1 MNFNKSYFIL
11 IFFILILS
19 IGAVSANEIDSG
31 NVTMSDDISEIN
43 SNSQCLDEIGSV
55 DSSDLLK
62 SDEPD
67 EIIVNDWDE
76 LQYYCSLTDKDYTL
90 RLKENTNFYPSSPT
104 DSNYQIKINNNV
116 KIIGSAGSYIGDSEF
131 HRCYVP
137 SDGFRYVVE
146 GGEFVTY
153 TPIVVPDYNKKSLTL
168 ENVTFKWVYLQYSP
182 DAKFIQLGGN
192 GNYIFKNC
200 NFDYINTVLG
210 NGAVIALK
218 KGDAILDNCSFVN
231 CNIPKGLITVSELQ
245 PMVVRDCYFANNFAY
260 EHTTCIMN
268 WGKLTIYN
276 TKFYKN
282 RSAAWAGGITTYGAG
297 ITNIYNSNFTGNVAG
312 WNGGALYV
320 YNIANI
326 YNTTFVDNNCTTNN
340 GGGAIGA
347 CKYSGIPRIYI
358 EDSLFK
364 NNNNLCWALD
374 SLSTTGIGCGGAISL
389 MDEGSLEVRNSLF
402 IANSA
407 AYGTAINAR
416 DGGPQYGSPDVI
428 IANNTFINHTRA
440 GDVLYINLSD
450 TFYNVSGNKYF
461 GNSIEFSNLTL
472 TSVSSG
478 NEQAT
483 LKVTASLAR
492 PDFYEEDILDRT
504 WYDVYIN
511 DEYVKTVNT
520 TMFTIDFGDFDI
532 CDVYVIP
539 TISNRKTNVV
549 TVTSTREYV
558 FVSKNGNDNNNGSS
572 RSSPVN
578 TIKKALELA
587 KDCRNIILLDGNWS
601 ENLKIDYDVLIK
613 GENNATLTNAT
624 QFVLNSNFT
633 LKNMNIINL
642 SVDNFIKQ
650 NDGNLIIE
658 NCIFKNNAAV
668 NLIDARHAEIS
679 KSIIINN
686 NAALINN
693 NGYASITNS
702 VILNNTDILKGNQ
715 NHVLDYN
722 WWGSTL
728 KNPAKPVDLNI
739 SNWLVLNATSSVNRL
754 EQNQVALIS
763 LGFYL
768 NNASKYT
775 NLPEIEFNY
784 NALNG
789 NLDSGLVYTL
799 TALKNGVVTVN
810 YNDVYYDITFEFLKS
825 NPNLQVKTE
834 NVMFGEDVVIQ
845 ITMPGDVS
853 GNVTVEISNLTQTM
867 KASKNMIFTFKNL
880 KADNYAVNA
889 IFSGDDK
896 YIPQNVT
903 SNVQVSRYP
912 SKINLEI
919 GEIKVNEDVLIS
931 VSCLSDA
938 QGNVTLYINNKA
950 HTLVLTNAKATYT
963 IKNITRGDYIIK
975 AVYNGDDKYL
985 ESQSSTKI
993 EVDNLNASMEI
1004 GAKDII
1010 YGESAV
1016 ITVRLNDNATG
1027 NVTVTV
1033 DGKYNSSGV
1042 VDGQSVIIL
1051 SGLEAGA
1058 NKNITVFYTGDDTYF
1073 NKTESADFT
1082 ISKADLTFDIFA
1094 DNIKIGQD
1102 AVIHIN
1108 VPAKTSGTFTIG
1120 EDVITIPLSG
1130 AVEYVISDLA
1140 IGEYEI
1146 TAIYDG
1152 NNYNTVQNSTTFTV
1166 LEYPISQWPNEGS
1179 DSKSSYKSQY
1189 GSDTNG
1195 EIAFIID
1202 LEEDI
1207 VGALT
1212 IDSDGNIYVTTQ
1224 NGIYSY
1230 DADGSL
1236 RFVFTPDTREGNF
1249 SGTCIGRDVVISP
1262 KSGDT
1267 LYFINQTTGEKYGSS
1282 NLYQGSSIFSPII
1295 DSNANVYIVS
1305 EYQVTSGRYNLVKI
1319 PYSMWEFGGNPILV
1333 DLAKTAPLCSPT
1345 VNENIVVVLS
1355 ENRLMVLDA
1364 NTLQSNFIKSG
1375 NYANVRPVIGEGN
1388 IVYAALSDSVVAY
1401 SVSGSQLWKSKITSG
1416 VRQLLLDEDVLYS
1429 LNADGKLYRYDV
1441 LTGKQGLV
1449 SNLNI
1454 TSGVLIGNDSNLYFA
1469 SNNIF
1474 YMVSG
1479 DGEILWKSDL
1489 STKITGNPIMDKN
1502 GVIYVASSDNR
1513 IFALTC
1519 GDLKDPN
1526 LTVSVDDSQITIS
1539 IDSQATGRVSFDFND
1554 VSYENVFNIPIS
1566 DLAEGKYQINVTY
1579 SGDLRF
1585 RQTSE
1590 IVTFTVKSEVVPEIE
1605 SNIKDTVSITLCKD
1619 ATGNLTV
1626 IAGNNTYIQE
1636 LVDGMAT
1643 ITVPGLDSMGDVTVI
1658 YSGDSKY
1665 SGFNKTTNVAL
1676 VKSKLTANNL
1686 NMLYSSGKY
1695 FKVRLTQNSNPLAGK
1710 TVVFTVNGKK
1720 ISRITNADGY
1730 ASVKITLAPKTYA
1743 VTAEYN
1749 GVKVKNKVVVKSIIT
1764 AKNVNAKKS
1773 SKSIKIK
1780 VTLKKVNKKYLKN
1793 KKVTLKFNK
1802 KTFKAKTNNK
1812 GVVTFTIKKNVYNK
1826 LKANKKYTYQAIYGK
1841 DKVKKTIKFKK

>member
-1 MNFNKSYFIL
+1 MNIYKK
-11 IFFILILS
+11 FFFLVLLFVLILS
-19 IGAVSANEIDSG
+19 FSCVFAE
-31 NVTMSDDISEIN
+31 EIN
-43 SNSQCLDEIGSV
+43 ENNSTSTNQNYLVETDNSDIVGAMNSQDE
-55 DSSDLLK
+55 LL
-62 SDEPD
+62 SDESD
-67 EIIVNDWDE
+67 GIIVNDWDE
-76 LQYYCSLTDKDYTL
+76 LQYYCSLTDRDYTL
-90 RLKENTNFYPSSPT
+90 KLKENTNFYPTNPK
-104 DSNYQIKINNNV
+104 DSNCQIKINNNI
-116 KIIGSAGSYIGDSEF
+116 KIIGSNGAYIGDNS
-131 HRCYVP
+131 
-137 SDGFRYVVE
+137 SDARLIS
-146 GGEFVTY
+146 Y
-153 TPIVVPDYNKKSLTL
+153 TSIVAPDGNRKSLTL
-168 ENVTFKWVYLQYSP
+168 ENITFKWIYHQYQP
-182 DAKFIQLGGN
+182 DAMFINLAGN
-192 GNYIFKNC
+192 GNYLIKDCHFENIKN
-200 NFDYINTVLG
+200 IIG
-210 NGAVIALK
+210 NGAVICLK
-218 KGDAILDNCSFVN
+218 KGSATIDNCSFIN
-231 CNIPKGLITVSELQ
+231 CDVPKGIIDIYGNQ
-245 PMVVRDCYFANNFAY
+245 AMVVIDCYFAYNYAY
-260 EHTTCIMN
+260 EHTTCIKN
-268 WGKLTIYN
+268 YGNLKVIN

-282 RSAAWAGGITTYGAG
+282 RSAAWAGGITTYDQGV
-297 ITNIYNSNFTGNVAG
+297 TDIYNCNFTGNVAG
-312 WNGGALYV
+312 WNGGALYC
-320 YNIANI
+320 YNIMNI
-326 YNTTFVDNNCTTNN
+326 YNSTFVDNNCTTNN

-347 CKYSGIPRIYI
+347 CQFQGIPRIYI
-358 EDSLFK
+358 ENSLFK
-364 NNNNLCWALD
+364 DNNNLCWSLD
-374 SLSTTGIGCGGAISL
+374 SLSTTGTGRGGAISF
-389 MDEGSLEVRNSLF
+389 MDSGSIEVRNSVF

-407 AYGTAINAR
+407 SIGTAICAIAV
-416 DGGPQYGSPDVI
+416 GGYGSPDI
-428 IANNTFINHTRA
+428 IIVNNTFINHTRA
-440 GDVLYINLSD
+440 GDVLNVSVFEGSLL
-450 TFYNVSGNKYF
+450 NVSGNYYLN
-461 GNSIEFSNLTL
+461 NSIVFSELSLNPIMINNDGA
-472 TSVSSG
+472 SF
-478 NEQAT
+478 EI
-483 LKVTASLAR
+483 KASLAH
-492 PDFYEEDILDRT
+492 PYYYESDILEKT
-504 WYDVYIN
+504 LYDVYIN
-511 DEYVKTVNT
+511 NKYSKTVNST
-520 TMFTIDFGDFDI
+520 VFTIDVGDLDI
-532 CDVYVIP
+532 CNVYVVP
-539 TISNRKTNVV
+539 TISNSKSNEV
-549 TVTSTREYV
+549 TVASTREYI
-558 FVSKNGNDNNNGSS
+558 FVSKNGSDNNNGSS

-578 TIKKALELA
+578 TINKALELA

-613 GENNATLTNAT
+613 GENNATLTNTA

-633 LKNMNIINL
+633 LKNMNVINL

-650 NDGNLIIE
+650 NSGNLFIE

-686 NAALINN
+686 NATLINN

-702 VILNNTDILKGNQ
+702 VILNNTDILRGNQ
-715 NHVLDYN
+715 NYVLDYN

-728 KNPAKPVDLNI
+728 KNPVKPVDLNI
-739 SNWLVLNATSSVNRL
+739 RNWLVLNATSSVNRL

-799 TALKNGVVTVN
+799 TSLKEGIVTVN
-810 YNDVYYDITFEFLKS
+810 YNDVYYDIIFEFLKS
-825 NPNLQVKTE
+825 NHNLQVKTE

-845 ITMPGDVS
+845 ISMPSDAS
-853 GNVTVEISNLTQTM
+853 GNVTVEISNLTQTL

-889 IFSGDDK
+889 VFSGDDK
-896 YIPQNVT
+896 YLPQNAT
-903 SNVQVSRYP
+903 SNVQVSRYS
-912 SKINLEI
+912 SKTDLEI
-919 GEIKVNEDVLIS
+919 SEIKVNEDVLIS

-950 HTLVLTNAKATYT
+950 HTLALTNAKATYT

-993 EVDNLNASMEI
+993 EVDNLNASMLIE
-1004 GAKDII
+1004 AADII

-1016 ITVRLNDNATG
+1016 IIVRLNDNATG

-1033 DGKYNSSGV
+1033 DGKSNSSGV
-1042 VDGQSVIIL
+1042 VNGQSVIIL

-1082 ISKADLTFDIFA
+1082 ISKADLTLDIFA

-1166 LEYPISQWPNEGS
+1166 LEYPLSQWPNEGL

-1189 GSDTNG
+1189 ESDTNG

-1230 DADGSL
+1230 DANGSL
-1236 RFVFTPDTREGNF
+1236 RFVFTPDTREGSF

-1319 PYSMWEFGGNPILV
+1319 PYRMWEFGGNPILV

-1355 ENRLMVLDA
+1355 ENRLRVLDA

-1401 SVSGSQLWKSKITSG
+1401 SVSGSQLWKSKITSD

-1429 LNADGKLYRYDV
+1429 LNADGNLYRYVV
-1441 LTGKQGLV
+1441 LTGKQALV

-1489 STKITGNPIMDKN
+1489 STKITGNPVMDKN
-1502 GVIYVASSDNR
+1502 GVIYVSSFDNR

-1526 LTVSVDDSQITIS
+1526 LTVSVVDSQIIIS
-1539 IDSQATGRVSFDFND
+1539 IDSQAAGSVSFDFNN

-1566 DLAEGKYQINVTY
+1566 DLAEGNYQINVTY

-1590 IVTFTVKSEVVPEIE
+1590 IVTFAVKAEVVPEIE
-1605 SNIKDTVSITLCKD
+1605 SSMKDTVSIALPGD

-1626 IAGNNTYIQE
+1626 IAGNNTYTRE
-1636 LVDGMAT
+1636 LVNGKAT
-1643 ITVPGLDSMGDVTVI
+1643 ITVPGLDSMGDVAVI

-1665 SGFNKTTNVAL
+1665 SGFNKTTNVTL
-1676 VKSKLTANNL
+1676 VNSKLTANNL
-1686 NMLYSSGKY
+1686 NMLYSSDKY

-1720 ISRITNADGY
+1720 ISRVSDADGY
-1730 ASVKITLAPKTYA
+1730 ASVKITLAPKTYT

-1802 KTFKAKTNNK
+1802 KTFKAKTNKK

-1826 LKANKKYTYQAIYGK
+1826 LKANKKYAYQVIYGK
-1841 DKVKKTIKFKK
+1841 DNVKKTIKFKK

>member
-1 MNFNKSYFIL
+1 MNINQK
-11 IFFILILS
+11 FFFLVLFFVLILS
-19 IGAVSANEIDSG
+19 SSCVFAEEIYENNSTSTNQNSLVEIDD
-31 NVTMSDDISEIN
+31 SDIIEAM
-43 SNSQCLDEIGSV
+43 NSQDVLLSDGSDEIV
-55 DSSDLLK
+55 
-62 SDEPD
+62 
-67 EIIVNDWDE
+67 VNDWDE
-76 LQYYCSLTDKDYTL
+76 LQYYCSLTDRDYTL
-90 RLKENTNFYPSSPT
+90 KLKENTNFYPKNPT
-104 DSNYQIKINNNV
+104 DSNCQIKINNNV
-116 KIIGSAGSYIGDSEF
+116 KIIGSEGSYFGDSSF
-131 HRCYVP
+131 HQCYIP
-137 SDGFRYVVE
+137 SDGNHYVLE
-146 GGEFVTY
+146 GGQFVTY
-153 TPIVVPDYNKKSLTL
+153 TPIVVESNRIGLTL
-168 ENVTFKWVYLQYSP
+168 ENITFKWIYCKYSP
-182 DAKFIQLGGN
+182 DALFMKLGGG
-192 GNYIFKNC
+192 GNYAIKDCSFVG
-200 NFDYINTVLG
+200 INNVLG
-210 NGAVIALK
+210 DGNIIRLQ
-218 KGDAILDNCSFVN
+218 KGKATLDNCSFIN
-231 CNIPKGLITVSELQ
+231 CSVPKGIIDIYGQQSMIVNN
-245 PMVVRDCYFANNFAY
+245 CYFENNFAY
-260 EHTTCIMN
+260 EHTTCIKN
-268 WGKLTIYN
+268 YGNLKVFN

-282 RSAAWAGGITTYGAG
+282 RSAAWAGGITTYDQGV
-297 ITNIYNSNFTGNVAG
+297 TDIYNSNFTGNVAG
-312 WNGGALYV
+312 WNGGALYC
-320 YNIANI
+320 YNIMNI
-326 YNTTFVDNNCTTNN
+326 YNSTFVDNNCTTNN

-347 CKYSGIPRIYI
+347 CQFQGIPRIYI
-358 EDSLFK
+358 ENSLFK
-364 NNNNLCWALD
+364 DNNNLCWALD
-374 SLSTTGIGCGGAISL
+374 SLSTTGTGRGGAISF
-389 MDEGSLEVRNSLF
+389 MDKGSIEVRNSLF
-402 IANSA
+402 ISNSA
-407 AYGTAINAR
+407 SIGTAICAWEA
-416 DGGPQYGSPDVI
+416 GSYGSPDIYI
-428 IANNTFINHTRA
+428 INNTFINHTRA
-440 GDVLYINLSD
+440 GDVLNVKVIG
-450 TFYNVSGNKYF
+450 TVCNVSGNHYI

-472 TSVSSG
+472 TLLNTG

-483 LKVTASLAR
+483 FKINVKLSN
-492 PDFYEEDILDRT
+492 PDYYEDDILDRT
-504 WYDVYIN
+504 FYDVYIN
-511 DEYVKTVNT
+511 NRYSKTVNST
-520 TMFTIDFGDFDI
+520 VFTIDFGDLDI
-532 CDVYVIP
+532 CNVYVVP
-539 TISNRKTNVV
+539 TISNSKSNEV
-549 TVTSTREYV
+549 TVASTREYI
-558 FVSKNGNDNNNGSS
+558 FVSKNGSDNNNGSS

-578 TIKKALELA
+578 TINKALELA

-613 GENNATLTNAT
+613 GENNATLTNTAH
-624 QFVLNSNFT
+624 FVLNSNFT
-633 LKNMNIINL
+633 LKNMNVINL
-642 SVDNFIKQ
+642 GVDNFIKQ
-650 NDGNLIIE
+650 NNGNLIIE

-686 NAALINN
+686 DATLINN
-693 NGYASITNS
+693 NGHTSITNS

-715 NHVLDYN
+715 NYVLDYN

-775 NLPEIEFNY
+775 HLPEIEFNY

-845 ITMPGDVS
+845 ISMPGDAS

-889 IFSGDDK
+889 VFSGDDK
-896 YIPQNVT
+896 YLPQNAT
-903 SNVQVSRYP
+903 SNVQVSRYS
-912 SKINLEI
+912 SKTDLEI
-919 GEIKVNEDVLIS
+919 SEIKVNEDVLIS

-950 HTLVLTNAKATYT
+950 HTLALTNAKATYT

-993 EVDNLNASMEI
+993 EVDNLNASMLIE
-1004 GAKDII
+1004 AADII
-1010 YGESAV
+1010 YGENAV

-1033 DGKYNSSGV
+1033 DGKSNSSGV
-1042 VDGQSVIIL
+1042 VNGQSVIIL
-1051 SGLEAGA
+1051 SGLEAGD

-1082 ISKADLTFDIFA
+1082 ISKADLTFDISA

-1152 NNYNTVQNSTTFTV
+1152 NNYNTVQNSTTFAV
-1166 LEYPISQWPNEGS
+1166 LEYPLSQWPNEGL

-1202 LEEDI
+1202 LEDNI
-1207 VGALT
+1207 VGDLT

-1230 DADGSL
+1230 DANGSL

-1282 NLYQGSSIFSPII
+1282 NLYQGSSIFAPII

-1319 PYSMWEFGGNPILV
+1319 PYRMWEFGGNPILI

-1355 ENRLMVLDA
+1355 ENRLRVLDA

-1401 SVSGSQLWKSKITSG
+1401 SVSGFQLWKSKITSG

-1429 LNADGKLYRYDV
+1429 LNADGNLYRYDV
-1441 LTGKQGLV
+1441 LTGKQALV

-1454 TSGVLIGNDSNLYFA
+1454 TSGVLIGNDSNMYFA
-1469 SNNIF
+1469 SDNVF
-1474 YMVSG
+1474 YEISNG
-1479 DGEILWKSDL
+1479 GEILWKSDL
-1489 STKITGNPIMDKN
+1489 SAKITGNPVMDKN
-1502 GVIYVASSDNR
+1502 GVIYVTSSDNR
-1513 IFALTC
+1513 ILALAH
-1519 GDLKDPN
+1519 GDLRDPN
-1526 LTVSVDDSQITIS
+1526 LTISVDDSQITIS
-1539 IDSQATGRVSFDFND
+1539 IDSQATGNVSFDFNN

-1566 DLAEGKYQINVTY
+1566 DLAEGNYQINVTY

-1590 IVTFTVKSEVVPEIE
+1590 IVTFAVKPEIVPKIE
-1605 SNIKDTVSITLCKD
+1605 SSMKDTVSIALPGD

-1626 IAGNNTYIQE
+1626 IAGNNTYTRE
-1636 LVDGMAT
+1636 LVDGKAT
-1643 ITVPGLDSMGDVTVI
+1643 ITVPGLDSMGDVAVI

-1676 VKSKLTANNL
+1676 FKSKLTSNNL

-1720 ISRITNADGY
+1720 ITGVTDKNGI
-1730 ASVKITLAPKTYA
+1730 ASVKITLAPKTYT

-1749 GVKVKNKVVVKSIIT
+1749 GVEVKNKVVVKSIIT

-1802 KTFKAKTNNK
+1802 KTFKAKTNKK

-1826 LKANKKYTYQAIYGK
+1826 LKANKMYIYQVIYAK

>member
-1 MNFNKSYFIL
+1 MNINKK
-11 IFFILILS
+11 FFFLVLLFALILS
-19 IGAVSANEIDSG
+19 SSCVFAEEVNENNYTSTNQYSLVEID
-31 NVTMSDDISEIN
+31 NSDIVGAM
-43 SNSQCLDEIGSV
+43 NSQDE
-55 DSSDLLK
+55 LL
-62 SDEPD
+62 SDESD

-90 RLKENTNFYPSSPT
+90 KLKENTNFYPTNPT

-116 KIIGSAGSYIGDSEF
+116 KIIGDEGSYIGDSSF
-131 HRCYVP
+131 HRCYIP
-137 SDGFRYVVE
+137 SDGTHYIVE
-146 GGEFVTY
+146 GGAFITY
-153 TPIVVPDYNKKSLTL
+153 TPIVVPDNNGKSLCL
-168 ENVTFKWVYLQYSP
+168 ENITFKWFNLKYSP
-182 DAKFIQLGGN
+182 NAIFMQLGGG
-192 GNYIFKNC
+192 GNYIFNNC
-200 NFDYINTVLG
+200 NFEDVHTVLN
-210 NGAVIALK
+210 NGAVILLK
-218 KGDAILDNCSFVN
+218 KGKSSLNNCSFVN
-231 CNIPKGLITVSELQ
+231 CSVPKGAITISERQ
-245 PMVVRDCYFANNFAY
+245 SMIIHDCYFAYNFGY

-268 WGKLTIYN
+268 WGNVAIYN
-276 TKFYKN
+276 TKFFKN

-297 ITNIYNSNFTGNVAG
+297 VTNIYNCNFTDNVAG

-320 YNIANI
+320 YNIVNI
-326 YNTTFVDNNCTTNN
+326 YNTTFEGNNCTTNN

-347 CKYSGIPRIYI
+347 CQFSGIPRLYV
-358 EDSLFK
+358 SNCLFK
-364 NNNNLCWALD
+364 DNNNNCWALD
-374 SLSTTGIGCGGAISL
+374 ELSTDGTGRGGAISF
-389 MDEGSLEVRNSLF
+389 MDKGSIEVRNSVF

-407 AYGTAINAR
+407 SIATAICAWEA
-416 DGGPQYGSPDVI
+416 GSYGSPDIYI
-428 IANNTFINHTRA
+428 INNTFINHTRA
-440 GDVLYINLSD
+440 GDVLNVKVIGTECIVSDNHYI
-450 TFYNVSGNKYF
+450 
-461 GNSIEFSNLTL
+461 GNSIEFTNLTL
-472 TSVSSG
+472 ISLSVG

-483 LKVTASLAR
+483 LQVSASLSH
-492 PDFYEEDILDRT
+492 PNYYEEDILNKT
-504 WYDVYIN
+504 LYDVYIN
-511 DEYVKTVNT
+511 NKYVKTVNST
-520 TMFTIDFGDFDI
+520 VFTIDFGDLDI

-539 TISNRKTNVV
+539 TISNRKTNNV
-549 TVTSTREYV
+549 TLISTREYI
-558 FVSKNGNDNNNGSS
+558 FVSKKGSDINDGKS
-572 RSSPVN
+572 RLTSVS

-587 KDCRNIILLDGNWS
+587 KDCKNIILLDGSYS
-601 ENLKIDYDVLIK
+601 EDNLQINYDVQIK
-613 GENNATLTNAT
+613 GENNATLTDKT
-624 QFVLNSNFT
+624 SFVLNSSFT
-633 LKNMNIINL
+633 LKNMNVINL
-642 SVDNFIKQ
+642 SGDNFIKQ
-650 NDGNLIIE
+650 NSGNLIIE

-668 NLIDARHAEIS
+668 NLIDVRHAEIS

-686 NAALINN
+686 NATLINN

-715 NHVLDYN
+715 NYVLDYN

-728 KNPAKPVDLNI
+728 KNPAKPVNLNI
-739 SNWLVLNATSSVNRL
+739 SNWLVLNATSSLNRL

-810 YNDVYYDITFEFLKS
+810 YNDVYYDIIFEFLKS

-845 ITMPGDVS
+845 ISMPGDAL

-867 KASKNMIFTFKNL
+867 KASNNMIFSFKNL

-889 IFSGDDK
+889 VFNGDDK
-896 YIPQNVT
+896 YLPQNAT

-912 SKINLEI
+912 SKTDLEI
-919 GEIKVNEDVLIS
+919 SEIKVNEDVLIS

-950 HTLVLTNAKATYT
+950 HTLALTNAKATYT

-993 EVDNLNASMEI
+993 EVDNLNASMLIE
-1004 GAKDII
+1004 AADII

-1033 DGKYNSSGV
+1033 DGKSNSSGIV
-1042 VDGQSVIIL
+1042 NGQSVIIL
-1051 SGLEAGA
+1051 SGLEAGD

-1102 AVIHIN
+1102 AVVHIK

-1230 DADGSL
+1230 DANGSL

-1319 PYSMWEFGGNPILV
+1319 PYRMWEFGGNPILV

-1355 ENRLMVLDA
+1355 ENRLRVLDA

-1489 STKITGNPIMDKN
+1489 STKITGNPVMDKN
-1502 GVIYVASSDNR
+1502 GVIYVSSFDNR

-1526 LTVSVDDSQITIS
+1526 LTVSVDDSYIIIS
-1539 IDSQATGRVSFDFND
+1539 VDSQAAGSVSFDFNN
-1554 VSYENVFNIPIS
+1554 VSYENVFNISIS
-1566 DLAEGKYQINVTY
+1566 DLAEGNYQINVTY

-1590 IVTFTVKSEVVPEIE
+1590 IVTFTVKPEVVPEIE

-1626 IAGNNTYIQE
+1626 IVGNYTCTLE
-1636 LVDGMAT
+1636 LVNGKVA

-1695 FKVRLTQNSNPLAGK
+1695 FKVRLTQNSNPMGGK

-1720 ISRITNADGY
+1720 ITRVTDADGY
-1730 ASVKITLAPKTYA
+1730 ASVKITLAPKTYS

-1749 GVKVKNKVVVKSIIT
+1749 GVKVKNKVVVKSIIQ

-1802 KTFKAKTNNK
+1802 KTFKAKTNKK
-1812 GVVTFTIKKNVYNK
+1812 GVATFTIKNSVYKK
-1826 LKANKKYTYQAIYGK
+1826 LKTNKKYTYQVIYGK

>member
-1 MNFNKSYFIL
+1 MNINQK
-11 IFFILILS
+11 FFFLVLFFVLILS
-19 IGAVSANEIDSG
+19 SSCVCAEEI
-31 NVTMSDDISEIN
+31 NEIN
-43 SNSQCLDEIGSV
+43 STSINQYSLVETDNSDIVGAMNSQNELLSDESDEIV
-55 DSSDLLK
+55 
-62 SDEPD
+62 
-67 EIIVNDWDE
+67 VNDWDE
-76 LQYYCSLTDKDYTL
+76 LQYYCSLTDRDYTL
-90 RLKENTNFYPSSPT
+90 KLKENTNFYPTNPT
-104 DSNYQIKINNNV
+104 DSNCQIKINNNV
-116 KIIGSAGSYIGDSEF
+116 KIIGSVDSYIGDSSF
-131 HRCYVP
+131 HQCYIP
-137 SDGFRYVVE
+137 SDGNHYVLE
-146 GGEFVTY
+146 GGQFVTY
-153 TPIVVPDYNKKSLTL
+153 NPIVVPDNNRKSLTL
-168 ENVTFKWVYLQYSP
+168 ENITFKWIYCKYSP
-182 DAKFIQLGGN
+182 DALFMKLGGG
-192 GNYIFKNC
+192 GNYIIKDCSFVGITN
-200 NFDYINTVLG
+200 VLG
-210 NGAVIALK
+210 DGNIIRLQ
-218 KGDAILDNCSFVN
+218 KGKATLDNCSFIN
-231 CNIPKGLITVSELQ
+231 CSVPKGIIDIYGQQSMIVNN
-245 PMVVRDCYFANNFAY
+245 CYFENNFAY
-260 EHTTCIMN
+260 EHTTCIKN
-268 WGKLTIYN
+268 YGNLKVFN

-282 RSAAWAGGITTYGAG
+282 RSAAWAGGITTYDQGV
-297 ITNIYNSNFTGNVAG
+297 TDIYNSNFTGNVAG
-312 WNGGALYV
+312 WNGGALYC
-320 YNIANI
+320 YNIMNI
-326 YNTTFVDNNCTTNN
+326 YNSTFVDNNCTTNN

-347 CKYSGIPRIYI
+347 CQFVGIPRIYI
-358 EDSLFK
+358 ENSLFK
-364 NNNNLCWALD
+364 DNNNLCWALD
-374 SLSTTGIGCGGAISL
+374 SLSTTGTGRGGAISF
-389 MDEGSLEVRNSLF
+389 MDKGSIEVRNSLF
-402 IANSA
+402 ISNSA
-407 AYGTAINAR
+407 SIGTAICAWEA
-416 DGGPQYGSPDVI
+416 GSYGSPDIYI
-428 IANNTFINHTRA
+428 INNTFINHTRA
-440 GDVLYINLSD
+440 GDVLNVKVIG
-450 TFYNVSGNKYF
+450 TVCNVSGNHYI

-472 TSVSSG
+472 TPLNTG

-483 LKVTASLAR
+483 FKINVKLSN
-492 PDFYEEDILDRT
+492 PDYYEDDILDRT
-504 WYDVYIN
+504 FYDVYIN
-511 DEYVKTVNT
+511 NKYSKTVNST
-520 TMFTIDFGDFDI
+520 VFTIDFGDLDI
-532 CDVYVIP
+532 CNVYVVP
-539 TISNRKTNVV
+539 TISNSKSNEV
-549 TVTSTREYV
+549 TVASTREYI
-558 FVSKNGNDNNNGSS
+558 FVSKNGSDNNKGSS

-578 TIKKALELA
+578 TINKALELA

-601 ENLKIDYDVLIK
+601 ENLKIDCDVLIK
-613 GENNATLTNAT
+613 GENNATLTNTA

-633 LKNMNIINL
+633 LKNMNVINL
-642 SVDNFIKQ
+642 SVDNFIRQ
-650 NDGNLIIE
+650 NSGNLIVE

-686 NAALINN
+686 NATLINN

-715 NHVLDYN
+715 NYVLDYN

-728 KNPAKPVDLNI
+728 KNPAKPVNLNI

-775 NLPEIEFNY
+775 NLPEIEFTY

-789 NLDSGLVYTL
+789 NLDSRLAYTL
-799 TALKNGVVTVN
+799 TALKDGVVTVN
-810 YNDVYYDITFEFLKS
+810 YNDVYYDIIFEFLKS

-845 ITMPGDVS
+845 ISMPSDAS

-867 KASKNMIFTFKNL
+867 KASKDMIFTFKNL
-880 KADNYAVNA
+880 KADNYVVNA
-889 IFSGDDK
+889 VFSGDDK
-896 YIPQNVT
+896 YLPQNAT

-912 SKINLEI
+912 SKTDLEI
-919 GEIKVNEDVLIS
+919 SEIKVNEDVLIS

-950 HTLVLTNAKATYT
+950 HTLALTNAKTTYT

-993 EVDNLNASMEI
+993 EVDNLNASMLIE
-1004 GAKDII
+1004 AADII

-1016 ITVRLNDNATG
+1016 IIVRLNDNATG

-1033 DGKYNSSGV
+1033 DGKSNSSGV

-1051 SGLEAGA
+1051 SGLEAGD

-1073 NKTESADFT
+1073 NKTGATEFT
-1082 ISKADLTFDIFA
+1082 ISKADLTFDISA

-1120 EDVITIPLSG
+1120 GDVITIPLSG

-1152 NNYNTVQNSTTFTV
+1152 NNYNTVQNSTTFAV
-1166 LEYPISQWPNEGS
+1166 LEYPISQWPNEGL

-1230 DADGSL
+1230 DANGSL

-1282 NLYQGSSIFSPII
+1282 NLYQGSSIFAPII

-1319 PYSMWEFGGNPILV
+1319 PYRMWEFGGNPILV

-1355 ENRLMVLDA
+1355 ENRLRVLDA
-1364 NTLQSNFIKSG
+1364 NTLQFIFIKSG
-1375 NYANVRPVIGEGN
+1375 NYANVCPVIGEGN

-1401 SVSGSQLWKSKITSG
+1401 SMSGSQLWKSKITSG

-1489 STKITGNPIMDKN
+1489 STKITGNPVMDKN
-1502 GVIYVASSDNR
+1502 GVIYVSSFDNR

-1526 LTVSVDDSQITIS
+1526 LTVSVDDSYIIIS
-1539 IDSQATGRVSFDFND
+1539 VDSQAAGSVSFDFNN
-1554 VSYENVFNIPIS
+1554 VSYENVFNISIS
-1566 DLAEGKYQINVTY
+1566 DLAEGNYQINVTY

-1590 IVTFTVKSEVVPEIE
+1590 IVTFTVKPEVVPEIE

-1619 ATGNLTV
+1619 AIGNLTV
-1626 IAGNNTYIQE
+1626 IVGNYTCTLE
-1636 LVDGMAT
+1636 LVNGKVA

-1695 FKVRLTQNSNPLAGK
+1695 FKVRLTQNSNPMGGK

-1720 ISRITNADGY
+1720 ITRVTDADGY
-1730 ASVKITLAPKTYA
+1730 ALVKITLAPKTYS

-1749 GVKVKNKVVVKSIIT
+1749 GVKVKNKVVVKSIIQ

-1780 VTLKKVNKKYLKN
+1780 VTIKKVNGKYLKN
-1793 KKVTLKFNK
+1793 KKITFKFNK
-1802 KTFKAKTNNK
+1802 KTFKAKTNKK
-1812 GVVTFTIKKNVYNK
+1812 GVATFTIKNSVYKK
-1826 LKANKKYTYQAIYGK
+1826 LKTNKKYTYQAIYGK

>member
-1 MNFNKSYFIL
+1 MNINQK
-11 IFFILILS
+11 FFFLVLFFVLILS
-19 IGAVSANEIDSG
+19 SSCVCAEEI
-31 NVTMSDDISEIN
+31 NEIN
-43 SNSQCLDEIGSV
+43 STSINQYSLVETDNSDIVGAMNSQNELLSDESDEIV
-55 DSSDLLK
+55 
-62 SDEPD
+62 
-67 EIIVNDWDE
+67 VNDWDE
-76 LQYYCSLTDKDYTL
+76 LQYYCSLTDRDYTL
-90 RLKENTNFYPSSPT
+90 KLKENTNFYPTNPT
-104 DSNYQIKINNNV
+104 DSNCQIKINNNV
-116 KIIGSAGSYIGDSEF
+116 KIIGSVDSYIGDSSF
-131 HRCYVP
+131 HQCYIP
-137 SDGFRYVVE
+137 SDGNHYVLE
-146 GGEFVTY
+146 GGQFVTY
-153 TPIVVPDYNKKSLTL
+153 NPIVVPDNNRKSLTL
-168 ENVTFKWVYLQYSP
+168 ENITFKWIYCKYSP
-182 DAKFIQLGGN
+182 DALFMKLGGG
-192 GNYIFKNC
+192 GNYIIKDCSFVGITN
-200 NFDYINTVLG
+200 VLG
-210 NGAVIALK
+210 DGNIIRLQ
-218 KGDAILDNCSFVN
+218 KGKATLDNCSFIN
-231 CNIPKGLITVSELQ
+231 CSVPKGIIDIYGQQSMIVNN
-245 PMVVRDCYFANNFAY
+245 CYFENNFAY
-260 EHTTCIMN
+260 EHTTCIKN
-268 WGKLTIYN
+268 YGNLKVFN

-282 RSAAWAGGITTYGAG
+282 RSAAWAGGITTYDQGV
-297 ITNIYNSNFTGNVAG
+297 TDIYNSNFTGNVAG
-312 WNGGALYV
+312 WNGGALYC
-320 YNIANI
+320 YNIMNI
-326 YNTTFVDNNCTTNN
+326 YNSTFVDNNCTTNN

-347 CKYSGIPRIYI
+347 CQFVGIPRIYI
-358 EDSLFK
+358 ENSLFK
-364 NNNNLCWALD
+364 DNNNLCWALD
-374 SLSTTGIGCGGAISL
+374 SLSTTGTGRGGAISF
-389 MDEGSLEVRNSLF
+389 MDKGSIEVRNSLF
-402 IANSA
+402 ISNSA
-407 AYGTAINAR
+407 SIGTAICAWEA
-416 DGGPQYGSPDVI
+416 GSYGSPDIYI
-428 IANNTFINHTRA
+428 INNTFINHTRA
-440 GDVLYINLSD
+440 GDVLNVKVIG
-450 TFYNVSGNKYF
+450 TVCNVSGNHYI

-472 TSVSSG
+472 TPLNTG

-483 LKVTASLAR
+483 FKINVKLSN
-492 PDFYEEDILDRT
+492 PDYYEDDILDRT
-504 WYDVYIN
+504 FYDVYIN
-511 DEYVKTVNT
+511 NKYSKTVNST
-520 TMFTIDFGDFDI
+520 VFTIDFGDLDI
-532 CDVYVIP
+532 CNVYVVP
-539 TISNRKTNVV
+539 TISNSKSNEV
-549 TVTSTREYV
+549 TVASTREYI
-558 FVSKNGNDNNNGSS
+558 FVSKNGSDNNKGSS

-578 TIKKALELA
+578 TINKALELA

-601 ENLKIDYDVLIK
+601 ENLKIDCDVLIK
-613 GENNATLTNAT
+613 GENNATLTNTA

-633 LKNMNIINL
+633 LKNMNVINL
-642 SVDNFIKQ
+642 SVDNFIRQ
-650 NDGNLIIE
+650 NSGNLIVE

-686 NAALINN
+686 NATLINN

-715 NHVLDYN
+715 NYVLDYN

-728 KNPAKPVDLNI
+728 KNPAKPVNLNI

-775 NLPEIEFNY
+775 NLPEIEFTY

-789 NLDSGLVYTL
+789 NLDSRLAYTL
-799 TALKNGVVTVN
+799 TALKDGVVTVN
-810 YNDVYYDITFEFLKS
+810 YNDVYYDIIFEFLKS

-845 ITMPGDVS
+845 ISMPSDAS

-867 KASKNMIFTFKNL
+867 KASKDMIFTFKNL
-880 KADNYAVNA
+880 KADNYVVNA
-889 IFSGDDK
+889 VFSGDDK
-896 YIPQNVT
+896 YLPQNAT

-912 SKINLEI
+912 SKTDLEI
-919 GEIKVNEDVLIS
+919 SEIKVNEDVLIS

-950 HTLVLTNAKATYT
+950 HTLALTNAKTTYT

-993 EVDNLNASMEI
+993 EVDNLNASMLIE
-1004 GAKDII
+1004 AADII

-1016 ITVRLNDNATG
+1016 IIVRLNDNATG

-1033 DGKYNSSGV
+1033 DGKSNSSGV

-1051 SGLEAGA
+1051 SGLEAGD

-1073 NKTESADFT
+1073 NKTGATEFT
-1082 ISKADLTFDIFA
+1082 ISKADLTFDISA

-1120 EDVITIPLSG
+1120 GDVITIPLSG

-1152 NNYNTVQNSTTFTV
+1152 NNYNTVQNSTTFAV
-1166 LEYPISQWPNEGS
+1166 LEYPISQWPNEGL

-1230 DADGSL
+1230 DANGSL

-1282 NLYQGSSIFSPII
+1282 NLYQGSSIFAPII

-1319 PYSMWEFGGNPILV
+1319 PYRMWEFGGNPILV

-1355 ENRLMVLDA
+1355 ENRLRVLDA
-1364 NTLQSNFIKSG
+1364 NTLQFIFIKSG
-1375 NYANVRPVIGEGN
+1375 NYANVCPVIGEGN

-1401 SVSGSQLWKSKITSG
+1401 SMSGSQLWKSKITSG

-1489 STKITGNPIMDKN
+1489 STKITGNPVMDKN
-1502 GVIYVASSDNR
+1502 GVIYVSSFDNR

-1526 LTVSVDDSQITIS
+1526 LTVSVDDSYIIIS
-1539 IDSQATGRVSFDFND
+1539 VDSQAAGSVSFDFNN
-1554 VSYENVFNIPIS
+1554 VSYENVFNISIS
-1566 DLAEGKYQINVTY
+1566 DLAEGNYQINVTY

-1590 IVTFTVKSEVVPEIE
+1590 IVTFTVKPEVVPEIE

-1619 ATGNLTV
+1619 AIGNLTV
-1626 IAGNNTYIQE
+1626 IVGNYTCTLE
-1636 LVDGMAT
+1636 LVNGKVA

-1695 FKVRLTQNSNPLAGK
+1695 FKVRLTQNSNPMGGK

-1720 ISRITNADGY
+1720 ITRVTDADGY
-1730 ASVKITLAPKTYA
+1730 ALVKITLAPKTYS

-1749 GVKVKNKVVVKSIIT
+1749 GVKVKNKVVVKSIIQ

-1780 VTLKKVNKKYLKN
+1780 VTIKKVNGKYLKN
-1793 KKVTLKFNK
+1793 KKITLKFNK
-1802 KTFKAKTNNK
+1802 KTLKAKTNKK
-1812 GVVTFTIKKNVYNK
+1812 GVATFTIKNSVYKK
-1826 LKANKKYTYQAIYGK
+1826 LKTNKKYTYQVIYGK